1 MNSFL
6 KSFIVALVLLQI
18 TDAALPGGHNLANLF
33 FRSRMVS
40 RDPAVTMACFND
52 YMVKSNEIGE
62 TYSEDYNL
70 CLVNAKDGRKLIE
83 EEMKVER
90 SAIVQSAQEVCQSV
104 QTCNN
109 MNSTLGIFSCHAD
122 IGAKTTKSVYSI
134 SGNASEY
141 ASIMHEKFRLID
153 LRHDQCCKSAER
165 KYVEDTA
172 LVYRH
177 LQDCL
182 EGRVAPT
189 TTTTTTTVAPTTT
202 TTTTTL
208 APTTTTT
215 KATTTT
221 PTTTTTTTTTVA
233 PPTTAVPEIPEA
245 PVTEGNQLQAV
256 LEKTADKAQDLA
268 KQLIKFFN

>member
-1 MNSFL
+1 MNGVL
-6 KSFIVALVLLQI
+6 KSFLVAFVLVHAA
-18 TDAALPGGHNLANLF
+18 DAALPGGHNLANLF

-52 YMVKSNEIGE
+52 YMVKSNDISE
-62 TYSEDYNL
+62 TYSEDYNQ

-90 SAIVQSAQEVCQSV
+90 GNIVQSAQEVCSSIK
-104 QTCNN
+104 TCNS

-122 IGAKTTKSVYSI
+122 IGAKSTKAVYSI

-153 LRHDQCCKSAER
+153 LRHDQCCKAAER

-172 LVYRH
+172 MVYRH

-189 TTTTTTTVAPTTT
+189 TALPSTTTTTGAPST

-215 KATTTT
+215 KAS
-221 PTTTTTTTTTVA
+221 TTTTTTALPPDTTLA
-233 PPTTAVPEIPEA
+233 PES
-245 PVTEGNQLQAV
+245 PVTDGNQLQAV
-256 LEKTADKAQDLA
+256 IEQTAGKAQDLA
-268 KQLIKFFN
+268 KQLLQYFN